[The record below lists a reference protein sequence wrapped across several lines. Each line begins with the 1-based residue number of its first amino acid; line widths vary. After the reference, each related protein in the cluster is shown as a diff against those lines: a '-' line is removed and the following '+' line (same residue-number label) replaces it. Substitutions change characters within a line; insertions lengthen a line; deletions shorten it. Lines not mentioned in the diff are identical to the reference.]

1 MTRYKKD
8 LPLTVLQTIEPL
20 MNEVSK
26 LLKVGDSGQDL
37 LRIDDSDPR
46 SEFYFKIIKYSD
58 QGQKLNIEFKPMNG
72 NNVDVCSLQIQL
84 GELKPHFTNWKSC
97 IAAYEQVKIFD
108 DPILR
113 QYQEEFENNVYL
125 VDEDADR
132 TTYDLKTQFRI
143 EEYLT
148 TYQQKLNEFKTTDNE
163 GHIEEISKEIEEL
176 KNNQTR
182 LTKKKVIERLARIWA
197 KTRKIGLS
205 LLKDVYETTKEE
217 VIKMLI
223 SGQFERL
230 G

>member
-1 MTRYKKD
+1 
-8 LPLTVLQTIEPL
+8 
-20 MNEVSK
+20 
-26 LLKVGDSGQDL
+26 
-37 LRIDDSDPR
+37 
-46 SEFYFKIIKYSD
+46 
-58 QGQKLNIEFKPMNG
+58 MNG

>member
-20 MNEVSK
+20 INEVSK
-26 LLKVGDSGQDL
+26 LLKVGDSGEDL

-72 NNVDVCSLQIQL
+72 NNVDICSLQIQL
-84 GELKPHFTNWKSC
+84 SELNPHFTNWKSC

-113 QYQEEFENNVYL
+113 QYQEEFENEVDL

-132 TTYDLKTQFRI
+132 TTYDLKTQFWI

-148 TYQQKLNEFKTTDNE
+148 RYQGKLNQFKTADNE
-163 GHIEEISKEIEEL
+163 IQIEEISKEIDEL
-176 KNNQTR
+176 KHNQTR
-182 LTKKKVIERLARIWA
+182 LTKKKVIERLGRIWA

-205 LLKDVYETTKEE
+205 LLKDVYDTTKKE

-223 SGQFERL
+223 TGRL
-230 G
+230 EGLM